1 MKPLFVLIVTF
12 ILSLLLIKLF
22 NSGWNF
28 RLAGNIAMSVMLV
41 FTSIAHFAFSKGMT
55 LMMPSFFPLKKQI
68 VWGTGV
74 LEIFAAIALLV
85 PAWRS
90 ATAIALMVFFILIIP
105 ANINAAIKKVDYQK
119 ANYEGSGINYLWF
132 RVPLQ
137 VFFIAWVYWFAYR
150 Y

>member
-68 VWGTGV
+68 VWSTGL
-74 LEIFAAIALLV
+74 LEVFGAIALLV

-90 ATAIALMVFFILIIP
+90 AAAIALIVFFILIIP

>member
-28 RLAGNIAMSVMLV
+28 RLAGNIAMCVMLV

-68 VWGTGV
+68 VWSTGL
-74 LEIFAAIALLV
+74 LEVFGAIALLV

-90 ATAIALMVFFILIIP
+90 AAAIALIVFFILIIP

-132 RVPLQ
+132 RVSLQ

>member
-68 VWGTGV
+68 VRGTGL
-74 LEIFAAIALLV
+74 LEVFAAIALLV

-90 ATAIALMVFFILIIP
+90 AAAIALIVF
-105 ANINAAIKKVDYQK
+105 
-119 ANYEGSGINYLWF
+119 
-132 RVPLQ
+132 
-137 VFFIAWVYWFAYR
+137 
-150 Y
+150 

>member
-12 ILSLLLIKLF
+12 ILSLLLIKPF
-22 NSGWNF
+22 NGGWNF
-28 RLAGNIAMSVMLV
+28 RLAGNIAMSAMLL

-68 VWGTGV
+68 VWSTGL
-74 LEIFAAIALLV
+74 LEVFAAIALLV

-90 ATAIALMVFFILIIP
+90 AAAIALIVFFILIIP

>member
-22 NSGWNF
+22 KSGWNF

-68 VWGTGV
+68 VWSTGL
-74 LEIFAAIALLV
+74 LEVFGAIALLV

-90 ATAIALMVFFILIIP
+90 AAAIALIVFFILIIP

>member
-28 RLAGNIAMSVMLV
+28 RLAGNIAMSVMLL

-55 LMMPSFFPLKKQI
+55 LMMPAFFPLKKQI

>member
-1 MKPLFVLIVTF
+1 MKPLFILIITF
-12 ILSLLLIKLF
+12 ILSLLLIKFF
-22 NSGWNF
+22 NGGWNF
-28 RLAGNIAMSVMLV
+28 RLAGNIAMSVMLL

-55 LMMPSFFPLKKQI
+55 LMMPAFFPLKKQI

>member
-1 MKPLFVLIVTF
+1 
-12 ILSLLLIKLF
+12 
-22 NSGWNF
+22 
-28 RLAGNIAMSVMLV
+28 MLV

-68 VWGTGV
+68 VWSTGL
-74 LEIFAAIALLV
+74 LEVFAAIALLV

-90 ATAIALMVFFILIIP
+90 AAAIALIVFFILIIP